1 LIPGQIGRYDDSF
14 NANCFGD
21 TFQKEGVPVI
31 LFEAGHIG
39 NDYRREKTRAYLFY
53 ALVYLFEILKEDDF
67 PINYKDYFLIP
78 ENKKNYY
85 DYILRNVLLNDSIK
99 PTSIAIQ
106 FTELLEKGT
115 IKFIPKIIK
124 IGALKNSYGH
134 LEKDANNSKILVNY
148 QNNIEIGLNVSII
161 NNKNDNSLIYFN
173 ENNHSF

>member
-1 LIPGQIGRYDDSF
+1 MV
-14 NANCFGD
+14 C
-21 TFQKEGVPVI
+21 
-31 LFEAGHIG
+31 LFDIVKQDG
-39 NDYRREKTRAYLFY
+39 
-53 ALVYLFEILKEDDF
+53 F
-67 PINYKDYFLIP
+67 PITHKDYFLIP
-78 ENKKNYY
+78 KNKKNYY
-85 DYILRNVLLNDSIK
+85 DYILRNVLVNGSIK
-99 PTSIAIQ
+99 ATSIAIQ